1 MVDFSLSRPLE
12 IGERLSQEEVDDVF
26 SANFGFQFKGISPR
40 TRDEGKFIILNSNAG
55 EIYDDQHRDDGTLI
69 YEGEGEKKKGDQ
81 SSDYANGALI
91 ETASELRP
99 IYLFTSEEGVDEY
112 EYEGLV
118 DVQNYRYVSD
128 GSRMVYKFELQKL
141 GIASWEEYQEMAEE
155 VIEPDE
161 DSPLLTDNDPGYTE
175 SRRRVRS
182 TTFAREVKQQYD
194 HTCAVCGQSRRTPE
208 GNPEVEAAHIYPK
221 SEGGDDD
228 VRNGIAL
235 CKLHHWA
242 FDSGWFS
249 LTDDRTVIVNEWSE
263 CEPPEE
269 VASLAGNKLLEPKNL
284 DKVPDQK
291 VIEGH
296 RELHGFKS

>member
-1 MVDFSLSRPLE
+1 MVDFALSRPLE

-26 SANFGFQFKGISPR
+26 NANFGFQFKGITPR
-40 TRDEGKFIILNSNAG
+40 TREEGEFIILNSNAG

-69 YEGEGEKKKGDQ
+69 YEGEGEKEKGDQ

-91 ETASELRP
+91 EAASELRP

-112 EYEGLV
+112 EYNGLV
-118 DVQNYRYVSD
+118 EVQNYRYVSD

-141 GIASWEEYQEMAEE
+141 GVASWGEYQEMAEE
-155 VIEPDE
+155 VSDPDG
-161 DSPLLTDNDPGYTE
+161 DSPLLTDNDPRYTE

-249 LTDDRTVIVNEWSE
+249 LTDDRTVILNEWSE
-263 CEPPEE
+263 REPPEE

>member
-1 MVDFSLSRPLE
+1 MVDFALSRPLE

-26 SANFGFQFKGISPR
+26 NANFGFQFKGITPR
-40 TRDEGKFIILNSNAG
+40 TREEGEFIILNSNAG

-69 YEGEGEKKKGDQ
+69 YEGEGEKEKGDQ

-91 ETASELRP
+91 EAASELRP
-99 IYLFTSEEGVDEY
+99 MYLFTSEEGVDEY
-112 EYEGLV
+112 EYNGLV
-118 DVQNYRYVSD
+118 EVQNYRYVSD

-141 GIASWEEYQEMAEE
+141 GVASWGEYQEMAEE
-155 VIEPDE
+155 VSDPDG
-161 DSPLLTDNDPGYTE
+161 DSPLLTDNDPRYTE

-249 LTDDRTVIVNEWSE
+249 LTDDRTVILNEWSE
-263 CEPPEE
+263 REPPEE

>member
-1 MVDFSLSRPLE
+1 MVDFALSRPLE
-12 IGERLSQEEVDDVF
+12 IGERLSQKEVDDVF
-26 SANFGFQFKGISPR
+26 SANFGFQFKGITPR

-69 YEGEGEKKKGDQ
+69 YEGEGEKEKGDQ

-91 ETASELRP
+91 EAESELRP

-141 GIASWEEYQEMAEE
+141 GVASWGEYQEMAEE
-155 VIEPDE
+155 VSNPDE
-161 DSPLLTDNDPGYTE
+161 DSPSLTDNDPGYTE

-208 GNPEVEAAHIYPK
+208 GNPEAEAAHIYPK
-221 SEGGDDD
+221 SEGGEDN

-263 CEPPEE
+263 RELPKG
-269 VASLAGNKLLEPKNL
+269 VASLAGNQLLEPKNS
-284 DKVPDQK
+284 DKVPDQQ

-296 RELHGFKS
+296 RELHGFES